1 MWIFGN
7 RRIHLWRWI
16 PYQFLFLRK
25 WRKMWFRHYYHQAW
39 KWIYISCF
47 LWKKH
52 KLNNGNTL
60 VWYTTLPSSKMTEK
74 SQRNSYRSA
83 IIRANFCGILSK
95 ISDQNLFLGLFH
107 YSIEFS
113 ANWNNAIQITRW
125 KWVNRLFAVWFKYQN
140 RSY

>member
-7 RRIHLWRWI
+7 WRIHLWRWI
-16 PYQFLFLRK
+16 PYQFFFLRK

-39 KWIYISCF
+39 KWIYNSCF

-74 SQRNSYRSA
+74 SEHNSNRSE

-95 ISDQNLFLGLFH
+95 ISDQNSLSFLV
-107 YSIEFS
+107 FS
-113 ANWNNAIQITRW
+113 TTPIDIPANLNNTIHFQIMEKQLDVYAIKR
-125 KWVNRLFAVWFKYQN
+125 
-140 RSY
+140 